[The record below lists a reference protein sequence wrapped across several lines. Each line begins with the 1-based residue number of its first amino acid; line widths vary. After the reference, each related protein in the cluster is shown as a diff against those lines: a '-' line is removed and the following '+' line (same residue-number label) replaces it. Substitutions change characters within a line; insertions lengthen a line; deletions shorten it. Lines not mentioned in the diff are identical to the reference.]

1 MKKRLTAILLTLAL
15 VLSLGPVSVWAAG
28 GSGLS
33 PDDPMAVP
41 EEGMVIKGGT
51 YYGIS
56 YEWFKGINPNKD
68 TMYFSIPL
76 PEKVTTVIADGLRD
90 SWSSEK

>member
-41 EEGMVIKGGT
+41 VEGMVIKNGT

-56 YEWFKGINPNKD
+56 KEWFQRNNPNQE
-68 TMYFSIPL
+68 T
-76 PEKVTTVIADGLRD
+76 
-90 SWSSEK
+90 

>member
-15 VLSLGPVSVWAAG
+15 VLSLGPVSVWAVG

-41 EEGMVIKGGT
+41 EEGMVINGGT
-51 YYGIS
+51 
-56 YEWFKGINPNKD
+56 
-68 TMYFSIPL
+68 
-76 PEKVTTVIADGLRD
+76 
-90 SWSSEK
+90 